1 MKNVLNRF
9 VPRGYIPFQG
19 SKTIINSSKRKL
31 IPEVYTSNANKL
43 CGSLAE
49 VFDKLNITDGMTL
62 SFHHHLRNGDYCLN
76 MVMQEASKRGIKNLT
91 LAPSSLF
98 PVHAPL
104 VPLIEN
110 QTVTKI
116 YTNYLNGPVAKA
128 ISEGKLKELLV
139 MQTHGGRA
147 RAIEAG
153 ELSIDVA
160 FVAAPAADKKG
171 NANGVDG
178 PSACGALGYAIPDVK
193 YAKKVVIITDNLVEN
208 LDYIEIDE
216 KYVDYVVVADK
227 IGEQSGIVSGTTK
240 ITRDPVALKIARNT
254 AQLLNELGLI
264 KNGFSLQTGAGG
276 TSLAVASEVK
286 KIMLEKNIT
295 ASFAS
300 GGITAYF
307 VEMLEAGLINELWD
321 VQCFDLE
328 AVRSYKVNKKH
339 YGMSSSKYANPYEED
354 VVVNKLDFVILG
366 ATEIDLNFNV
376 NVTTDSKGLLI
387 GGSGGH
393 SDTAAGANV
402 TIITTPLIK
411 SRIPIIK
418 EELTTI
424 STPGEDV
431 DVLVTE
437 RGIAINPK
445 RTDLLDKLQNSKLN
459 ILPIEQLLEISYQYT
474 GIPEPIKK
482 SDKVIGVV
490 EYRDGTIIDSIY
502 KLGED

>member
-1 MKNVLNRF
+1 
-9 VPRGYIPFQG
+9 
-19 SKTIINSSKRKL
+19 
-31 IPEVYTSNANKL
+31 
-43 CGSLAE
+43 
-49 VFDKLNITDGMTL
+49 
-62 SFHHHLRNGDYCLN
+62 
-76 MVMQEASKRGIKNLT
+76 
-91 LAPSSLF
+91 
-98 PVHAPL
+98 
-104 VPLIEN
+104 
-110 QTVTKI
+110 
-116 YTNYLNGPVAKA
+116 
-128 ISEGKLKELLV
+128 
-139 MQTHGGRA
+139 
-147 RAIEAG
+147 
-153 ELSIDVA
+153 
-160 FVAAPAADKKG
+160 
-171 NANGVDG
+171 
-178 PSACGALGYAIPDVK
+178 
-193 YAKKVVIITDNLVEN
+193 
-208 LDYIEIDE
+208 
-216 KYVDYVVVADK
+216 
-227 IGEQSGIVSGTTK
+227 
-240 ITRDPVALKIARNT
+240 
-254 AQLLNELGLI
+254 
-264 KNGFSLQTGAGG
+264 
-276 TSLAVASEVK
+276 
-286 KIMLEKNIT
+286 
-295 ASFAS
+295 
-300 GGITAYF
+300 
-307 VEMLEAGLINELWD
+307 MLEAGLINELWD

-418 EELTTI
+418 KELTTI

-459 ILPIEQLLEISYQYT
+459 ILPIEQLLEISHQYT
-474 GIPEPIKK
+474 GIPEPIK

>member
-1 MKNVLNRF
+1 M
-9 VPRGYIPFQG
+9 
-19 SKTIINSSKRKL
+19 
-31 IPEVYTSNANKL
+31 
-43 CGSLAE
+43 
-49 VFDKLNITDGMTL
+49 
-62 SFHHHLRNGDYCLN
+62 
-76 MVMQEASKRGIKNLT
+76 
-91 LAPSSLF
+91 
-98 PVHAPL
+98 
-104 VPLIEN
+104 
-110 QTVTKI
+110 
-116 YTNYLNGPVAKA
+116 
-128 ISEGKLKELLV
+128 
-139 MQTHGGRA
+139 
-147 RAIEAG
+147 
-153 ELSIDVA
+153 
-160 FVAAPAADKKG
+160 
-171 NANGVDG
+171 
-178 PSACGALGYAIPDVK
+178 
-193 YAKKVVIITDNLVEN
+193 
-208 LDYIEIDE
+208 
-216 KYVDYVVVADK
+216 
-227 IGEQSGIVSGTTK
+227 
-240 ITRDPVALKIARNT
+240 
-254 AQLLNELGLI
+254 
-264 KNGFSLQTGAGG
+264 
-276 TSLAVASEVK
+276 
-286 KIMLEKNIT
+286 
-295 ASFAS
+295 
-300 GGITAYF
+300 
-307 VEMLEAGLINELWD
+307 D

-328 AVRSYKVNKKH
+328 AVRSYRENKKH